1 MAKRSGLEALKLN
14 WLSSAMCDNGNF
26 FVAKVRHALMSAA
39 FVSAPSNTNSE
50 GDCHQRAGF
59 AAGPVY
65 SSSATWKLVPPK
77 PNELM
82 EARRG

>member
-1 MAKRSGLEALKLN
+1 MANRSGLEALKLN

-26 FVAKVRHALMSAA
+26 FVAKLRHALISAGLL
-39 FVSAPSNTNSE
+39 SALSNTNSE

-65 SSSATWKLVPPK
+65 SSSAT
-77 PNELM
+77 
-82 EARRG
+82 